1 MFDFDTL
8 RRSDMIAV
16 HCPDRDV
23 AVSFVRDFKNKYPDR
38 YFVGNPGEY
47 EYWHNH
53 GEEMCYAPN
62 MRSEGQIKYCDR
74 QYYEDAGYEIVYVG
88 DLMKCVDIGEFEA
101 SSVDIKCLFGME

>member
-1 MFDFDTL
+1 MFDFDSL
-8 RRSDMIAV
+8 RRSDLIAV

-23 AVSFVRDFKNKYPDR
+23 AVSFVKEFKSKYPNR
-38 YFVGNPGEY
+38 YFAGDPGKY
-47 EYWHNH
+47 EYWYNH

-62 MRSEGQIKYCDR
+62 MRSEGQIKYCGR

-88 DLMKCVDIGEFEA
+88 DLMRCVDIGEFEA